1 MPLYEF
7 QCKSCG
13 LFEQWRGFDE
23 SSDPMLCPNCQTTAK
38 RIYSSPNLHLSARS
52 NSNSK
57 RLEEKTEPR
66 LITREPK
73 QTNPKSRQAHGH
85 ERPWMLSH

>member
-13 LFEQWRGFDE
+13 RFEQWRGFNE
-23 SSDPMLCPNCQTTAK
+23 SSDPMLCPNCQTMAK
-38 RIYSSPNLHLSARS
+38 RIYSSPNLHLRAS
-52 NSNSK
+52 SK

-73 QTNPKSRQAHGH
+73 ETSPKSRQTHRH

>member
-13 LFEQWRGFDE
+13 LFEQWRGFNE

-38 RIYSSPNLHLSARS
+38 RIYSSPNLHVGTRA
-52 NSNSK
+52 K
-57 RLEEKTEPR
+57 RPEETAPR
-66 LITREPK
+66 LVTREPK
-73 QTNPKSRQAHGH
+73 ETAAKSRQAHRH